1 MLDHM
6 IVPSGV
12 LSKFVLVS
20 SAASAAFMAYS
31 VVQCWRVIFN
41 KILRM
46 PLLFE
51 FECRTHAYIY

>member
-1 MLDHM
+1 M

-41 KILRM
+41 KLLRI